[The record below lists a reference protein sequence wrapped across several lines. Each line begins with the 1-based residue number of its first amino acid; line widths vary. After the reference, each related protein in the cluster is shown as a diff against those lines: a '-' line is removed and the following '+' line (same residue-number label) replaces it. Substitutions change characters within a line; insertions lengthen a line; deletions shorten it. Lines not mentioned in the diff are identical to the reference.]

1 MTNDQINRI
10 FADIVDEMGYT
21 NVYIKASD
29 LTALIKHLDED
40 FIPHLQLKGLSEE
53 DIAGIPKEE
62 LKAYY
67 EEYEAHMKRMK

>member
-1 MTNDQINRI
+1 MRKHSTLRRQGFFAII
-10 FADIVDEMGYT
+10 FLIAT
-21 NVYIKASD
+21 PFKKVYNNK
-29 LTALIKHLDED
+29 KHLDED